1 MSEEHLATGA
11 IAPDV
16 AQSLSRRQRVLRAV
30 RSRLALSL
38 FGAAMI
44 GLLAVLYL
52 NEVAAVAS
60 ANDRL
65 RTLNAEQTRLERQD
79 AQLHQQLGVV
89 TSPAYIDQRAR
100 AMGLVPASPGQA
112 VALAVRAAVG
122 GGQ

>member
-1 MSEEHLATGA
+1 MSEEHLAPGA

-16 AQSLSRRQRVLRAV
+16 APSLSHNSRQRAV
-30 RSRLALSL
+30 RSRLALAL

-52 NEVAAVAS
+52 NEVAAVGS

-79 AQLHQQLGVV
+79 AQLHQQLGAV
-89 TSPAYIDQRAR
+89 TSPAYVDQRAR

-112 VALAVRAAVG
+112 VALAVRAATG